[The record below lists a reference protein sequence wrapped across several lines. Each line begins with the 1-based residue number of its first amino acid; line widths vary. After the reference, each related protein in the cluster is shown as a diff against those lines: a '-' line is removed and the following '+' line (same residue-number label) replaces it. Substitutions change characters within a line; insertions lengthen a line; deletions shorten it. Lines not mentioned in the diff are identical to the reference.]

1 MEVGDMRTNILQTHK
16 FPPSS
21 DVLDSLWISDSKP
34 SFHGPASMVNFDGLQ
49 EARLEKEEISR
60 SNGEK
65 KRRLLP
71 DQVHFLERS
80 FEVENKLEPERKLH
94 LAQKLGLHPRQVAIW
109 FQNRRARN
117 RTKQIEK
124 DFDSLKASYDKLTS
138 EFDAISQENE
148 NLRHQ
153 VQLLTEKLKSKEKE
167 DDQINSFEAEAQK
180 QQPIAGTI
188 LADRKALSITVC
200 KQEDASSAKS
210 DVLDSDSPHCTD
222 GIGNQFMEPADSS
235 HVLES
240 SDFSQDEDDSLPPN
254 LFHTLSFP
262 KLEDHLQQIPAN
274 SCNLG
279 FSISDHSPWFWTSG
293 LVD

>member
-1 MEVGDMRTNILQTHK
+1 MEVGDLRTSILQTDK

-21 DVLDSLWISDSKP
+21 DVLDSLWIPDSKP
-34 SFHGPASMVNFDGLQ
+34 SFHGPAASMVNFDGLQ
-49 EARLEKEEISR
+49 EARGLEKEESR
-60 SNGEK
+60 SNNEDDYQGGYLGHQPEK

-71 DQVHFLERS
+71 DQVQFLEKS

-124 DFDSLKASYDKLTS
+124 EFDSLKASYDKLTS
-138 EFDAISQENE
+138 DFDAISKENQ

-153 VQLLTEKLKSKEKE
+153 VQLLTEKLKSKERE
-167 DDQINSFEAEAQK
+167 DDQMNSFEAEPQK
-180 QQPIAGTI
+180 QQPIGGTI
-188 LADRKALSITVC
+188 LADGKALLSITVC
-200 KQEDASSAKS
+200 KQEDAISSAKS
-210 DVLDSDSPHCTD
+210 DVLDSDSPHCKD
-222 GIGNQFMEPADSS
+222 
-235 HVLES
+235 LES

-262 KLEDHLQQIPAN
+262 KLEDHHYAIN